1 MSVLLLTLSSLFR
14 CFGCTL
20 SGLVSDCS
28 LALRACGGGGA
39 GGGQQQQQQQQGGGL
54 DGPAEAIRLQMAA
67 LLDQQEQNSLI

>member
-20 SGLVSDCS
+20 GGLVSDCS

-39 GGGQQQQQQQQGGGL
+39 GGGQQQQQQQGGGH
-54 DGPAEAIRLQMAA
+54 DGPAEAIRLQIAA